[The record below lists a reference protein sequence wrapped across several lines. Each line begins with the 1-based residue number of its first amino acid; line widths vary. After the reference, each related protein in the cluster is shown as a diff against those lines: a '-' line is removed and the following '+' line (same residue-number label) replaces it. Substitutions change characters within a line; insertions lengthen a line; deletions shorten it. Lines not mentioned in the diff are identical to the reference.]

1 MNMDKKA
8 ANARQPSETSRAIAA
23 QIRAERAAANMTKDD
38 VLKAAGISRTT
49 YYLLESG
56 DRTLDVTQLANIC
69 KAIGI
74 SMSDLLERATARMT
88 PAEDGD
94 KPRRAAQ

>member
-1 MNMDKKA
+1 MSMKKA

-23 QIRAERAAANMTKDD
+23 QIRAERAAANLTKDD

-56 DRTLDVTQLANIC
+56 ERTLDVTQLANIC
-69 KAIGI
+69 RAIGI
-74 SMSDLLERATARMT
+74 SMGTLLERA
-88 PAEDGD
+88 E
-94 KPRRAAQ
+94 RRASEAGPGDHARAAGQ